1 MGPVSSVFL
10 FQIADFSH
18 QALSQVL
25 LRNAKCISRL
35 KTIKSL
41 MPVVTLEKDTS
52 DNLPSWTRDAIENA
66 LALFDK
72 LPALWLLECF
82 SDILPA
88 ECSRD
93 KRNVVYL
100 FEPRIH
106 KLIKNVEAIS
116 EF

>member
-1 MGPVSSVFL
+1 MGPVSGLFL
-10 FQIADFSH
+10 FQISDFSH
-18 QALSQVL
+18 QALSRIL
-25 LRNAKCISRL
+25 LRNAKYISRF
-35 KTIKSL
+35 KAIKSL
-41 MPVVTLEKDTS
+41 MPVVTMERDTF
-52 DNLPSWTRDAIENA
+52 DHLPSWTRDAIENA

-72 LPALWLLECF
+72 LPPFWLLGFF
-82 SDILPA
+82 SDIWLV